1 MEFRHLRY
9 FLMLAEELHFG
20 RAAQRL
26 SISQPPLSL
35 NIQQL
40 EASVGAQL
48 FTRNSRGV
56 QLTAAGSAFVPAAR
70 ALLAQASAAARE
82 ARDVA
87 EGQSGQLQIGFAG
100 TMLYCGLPQILSGFQ
115 ASHPRLRLELR
126 ELSSSEQLSEL
137 LRDRLDVGFV
147 HTPRVPPGFEQIL
160 VASQPL
166 VACLPAQHPLANQ
179 GSLGLASL
187 AGQNLVVVS
196 RTVSPDYN
204 ERILQLCEQSGWMPP
219 VVHELR
225 HWLSVVSL
233 VSQGLGVA
241 LVPHYPVR
249 STVVSS
255 DPRTRFSNAVRCAFD
270 LGVGMSCV
278 GTPLLRSISF
288 RMYVPIEIVS
298 VPAFRSRAM
307 STPVNLV
314 TGLIVSGP
322 TESML
327 ISLEYSRR
335 ILR

>member
-56 QLTAAGSAFVPAAR
+56 QLTAAGQAFVPAAR
-70 ALLAQASAAARE
+70 ALLAQATAAARE

-87 EGQSGQLQIGFAG
+87 EGQSGQLHIGFAG
-100 TMLYCGLPQILSGFQ
+100 TMLYCGLPQILNRFQ
-115 ASHPRLRLELR
+115 VSHPRLRLVLR

-147 HTPRVPPGFEQIL
+147 HTPRV
-160 VASQPL
+160 QPL
-166 VACLPAQHPLANQ
+166 VACLPASHHLA
-179 GSLGLASL
+179 GAVSLGLNEL
-187 AGQNLVVVS
+187 VGQDLVVVS
-196 RTVSPDYN
+196 RTVSPDYH
-204 ERILQLCEQSGWMPP
+204 ERIVTLCEQAGWMPQ

-241 LVPHYPVR
+241 LVPQALRQSALAGAVFVPLREVEARYDTRCLWR
-249 STVVSS
+249 SDRDQTALGDFVQ
-255 DPRTRFSNAVRCAFD
+255 AVQAG
-270 LGVGMSCV
+270 LVGD
-278 GTPLLRSISF
+278 
-288 RMYVPIEIVS
+288 
-298 VPAFRSRAM
+298 
-307 STPVNLV
+307 
-314 TGLIVSGP
+314 
-322 TESML
+322 
-327 ISLEYSRR
+327 
-335 ILR
+335 

>member
-26 SISQPPLSL
+26 AISQPPLSL

-40 EASVGAQL
+40 DASVGAQRV
-48 FTRNSRGV
+48 TRNSRGV

-100 TMLYCGLPQILSGFQ
+100 TMRYCGLPQILSRFQ
-115 ASHPRLRLELR
+115 ASHPRLRLVLR

-166 VACLPAQHPLANQ
+166 VACLPASHPQA
-179 GSLGLASL
+179 SEARLGLQAL
-187 AGQNLVVVS
+187 VGQDLVVVS
-196 RTVSPDYN
+196 RTVSPDYH

-241 LVPHYPVR
+241 LVPEALAQSALAGAVFVPLSEVDVR
-249 STVVSS
+249 YDTRCLWRS
-255 DPRTRFSNAVRCAFD
+255 DRDQTA
-270 LGVGMSCV
+270 LGDFVQA
-278 GTPLLRSISF
+278 
-288 RMYVPIEIVS
+288 VS
-298 VPAFRSRAM
+298 V
-307 STPVNLV
+307 
-314 TGLIVSGP
+314 GLAGHG
-322 TESML
+322 
-327 ISLEYSRR
+327 
-335 ILR
+335 

>member
-26 SISQPPLSL
+26 AISQPPLSL

-40 EASVGAQL
+40 EASVGATL

-56 QLTAAGSAFVPAAR
+56 QLTAAGQAFVPAAR

-100 TMLYCGLPQILSGFQ
+100 TMLYCGLPQILSRFQ
-115 ASHPRLRLELR
+115 LSHPRLRLVLR

-166 VACLPAQHPLANQ
+166 VACLPDKHPLAQASSLRLQDLQ
-179 GSLGLASL
+179 GQS
-187 AGQNLVVVS
+187 LVVVS
-196 RTVSPDYN
+196 RTVSPDYH
-204 ERILQLCEQSGWMPP
+204 ERILQCCEHAGWIPQ

-233 VSQGLGVA
+233 VSQGQGAA
-241 LVPHYPVR
+241 LVPQALQQSALAGAVFVHLQDVDVLYDTRCLWR
-249 STVVSS
+249 SDRDQTALQDFVQAVQASS
-255 DPRTRFSNAVRCAFD
+255 
-270 LGVGMSCV
+270 
-278 GTPLLRSISF
+278 
-288 RMYVPIEIVS
+288 
-298 VPAFRSRAM
+298 
-307 STPVNLV
+307 
-314 TGLIVSGP
+314 LI
-322 TESML
+322 L
-327 ISLEYSRR
+327 
-335 ILR
+335 

>member
-26 SISQPPLSL
+26 AISQPPLSL

-82 ARDVA
+82 AREVA

-100 TMLYCGLPQILSGFQ
+100 TMLYCGLPQILRRFQ
-115 ASHPRLRLELR
+115 TSHPRLRLVLR

-147 HTPRVPPGFEQIL
+147 HTPRVPSGFEQIL

-166 VACLPAQHPLANQ
+166 VACLPTSHPLA
-179 GSLGLASL
+179 GEPHLGLQAL
-187 AGQNLVVVS
+187 VGQDLVVVS

-233 VSQGLGVA
+233 VSQGLGAA
-241 LVPHYPVR
+241 LVPQALAQSALAGAVFVPWSEVDVR
-249 STVVSS
+249 YDTRCLWRS
-255 DPRTRFSNAVRCAFD
+255 DRDQTA
-270 LGVGMSCV
+270 
-278 GTPLLRSISF
+278 LRDF
-288 RMYVPIEIVS
+288 VHAVS
-298 VPAFRSRAM
+298 V
-307 STPVNLV
+307 
-314 TGLIVSGP
+314 GLKDSG
-322 TESML
+322 
-327 ISLEYSRR
+327 
-335 ILR
+335 

>member
-26 SISQPPLSL
+26 AISQPPLSL

-56 QLTAAGSAFVPAAR
+56 QLTAAGQAFVPAAR
-70 ALLAQASAAARE
+70 ALLAQAGAAARE

-100 TMLYCGLPQILSGFQ
+100 TMLYCGLPQILSRFQ
-115 ASHPRLRLELR
+115 LSHPRLRLVLR
-126 ELSSSEQLSEL
+126 ELSSTEQLSEL

-147 HTPRVPPGFEQIL
+147 HTPRVPPGFDQIL

-166 VACLPAQHPLANQ
+166 VACLPESHPLARATSLRLQDLQ
-179 GSLGLASL
+179 GQS
-187 AGQNLVVVS
+187 LVVVS
-196 RTVSPDYN
+196 RTVSPDYH
-204 ERILQLCEQSGWMPP
+204 ERILQCCEHAGWMPQ

-233 VSQGLGVA
+233 VSQGQGAA
-241 LVPHYPVR
+241 LVPQALQQSAMAGAVFVPLQDVDVR
-249 STVVSS
+249 YDTRCLWRS
-255 DPRTRFSNAVRCAFD
+255 DRDQTALQDFVQAVRLA
-270 LGVGMSCV
+270 
-278 GTPLLRSISF
+278 
-288 RMYVPIEIVS
+288 
-298 VPAFRSRAM
+298 A
-307 STPVNLV
+307 
-314 TGLIVSGP
+314 
-322 TESML
+322 
-327 ISLEYSRR
+327 
-335 ILR
+335 

>member
-26 SISQPPLSL
+26 AISQPPLSL

-40 EASVGAQL
+40 EASVGAPL

-56 QLTAAGSAFVPAAR
+56 QLTAAGQAFVPAAR

-100 TMLYCGLPQILSGFQ
+100 TMLYCGLPQILSRFQ
-115 ASHPRLRLELR
+115 LSHPRLRLVLR
-126 ELSSSEQLSEL
+126 ELSSTEQLSEL

-166 VACLPAQHPLANQ
+166 VACLPENHPLARAPSLRLQDLQ
-179 GSLGLASL
+179 GQS
-187 AGQNLVVVS
+187 LVVVS
-196 RTVSPDYN
+196 RTVSPDYH
-204 ERILQLCEQSGWMPP
+204 ERILQCCEHAGWMPQ

-233 VSQGLGVA
+233 VSQGQGAA
-241 LVPHYPVR
+241 LVPQALQQSALAGAVFVPLQDV
-249 STVVSS
+249 
-255 DPRTRFSNAVRCAFD
+255 AVRYDTRC
-270 LGVGMSCV
+270 LW
-278 GTPLLRSISF
+278 RSDRDQTALQDF
-288 RMYVPIEIVS
+288 VQEVRL
-298 VPAFRSRAM
+298 AA
-307 STPVNLV
+307 
-314 TGLIVSGP
+314 
-322 TESML
+322 
-327 ISLEYSRR
+327 
-335 ILR
+335 

>member
-56 QLTAAGSAFVPAAR
+56 QLTAAGQAFVPAAR
-70 ALLAQASAAARE
+70 SLLAQASAAARE

-87 EGQSGQLQIGFAG
+87 EGQSGQLHIGFAG
-100 TMLYCGLPQILSGFQ
+100 TMLYCGLPQILSRFQ
-115 ASHPRLRLELR
+115 SSHPRLRLVLR
-126 ELSSSEQLSEL
+126 ELSSSEQLSDL

-166 VACLPAQHPLANQ
+166 VACLPASHPLARASSI
-179 GSLGLASL
+179 GLGEL
-187 AGQNLVVVS
+187 AGQDLVVVS
-196 RTVSPDYN
+196 RTVSPDYH
-204 ERILQLCEQSGWMPP
+204 ERIVVLCEQAGWMPQ

-241 LVPHYPVR
+241 LVPQALQQSALAGAVFVPLREVDARYDTRCLWR
-249 STVVSS
+249 SDRDQTALGDFVQ
-255 DPRTRFSNAVRCAFD
+255 AVQ
-270 LGVGMSCV
+270 GG
-278 GTPLLRSISF
+278 LL
-288 RMYVPIEIVS
+288 PH
-298 VPAFRSRAM
+298 
-307 STPVNLV
+307 
-314 TGLIVSGP
+314 G
-322 TESML
+322 
-327 ISLEYSRR
+327 
-335 ILR
+335 